1 MTAIRRIILGI
12 LATTAAR
19 SRCETDAMGFRADG
33 TSWAIATPHT
43 AATAAGAEAFERGGT
58 AMDAALHAAVT
69 LAVAYPHM
77 CGVGGDLFALVQRS
91 DGEVLAINSSGRS
104 PAAADPSALDGLAA
118 MPIRGP
124 VPITVPGAVAGWR
137 ALHRPGA
144 ALPWADAFGPAI
156 GLATDGVAVSRS
168 LGGELE
174 EDAELFGADPGLASI
189 YFRDGTPA
197 ALDDVVRQPAL
208 ARTLGAIADGGP
220 EVLYGGEVGDAYVG
234 GLRAA
239 GSPITL
245 EDLEAHRARLLAAM
259 RSPFGDLHV
268 SVVPPNSQGFA
279 LLQMLA
285 LLERLPAR
293 PNLDGAE
300 AGRIARVIDVV
311 NADRD
316 RHLADADRMLVHP
329 STLLDDGHLAG
340 LGSEV
345 AGEATATHAHAHANA
360 DGDTIAL
367 VTADAEGNAVSL
379 IQSLFWGFGSG
390 ICEPTTGIVAQ
401 NRGAFFTPADGHP
414 NRFAPGA
421 RPFHTLMPV
430 LVHDAD
436 GLVGVPGTMGGYH
449 QPQIN
454 LHTITKTFVGGA
466 HPADAIVAPRWVVL
480 GAEDGDVTPTVGIED
495 GVPEPAV
502 RSLRESGGFGVTEA
516 DSFGHAHLI
525 RRRGGRVP
533 AGSEPGC
540 GGVGGAA
547 G

>member
-1 MTAIRRIILGI
+1 
-12 LATTAAR
+12 
-19 SRCETDAMGFRADG
+19 MGFRADG

-77 CGVGGDLFALVQRS
+77 CGVGGDLFALVQRA
-91 DGEVLAINSSGRS
+91 DGEVIAINSSGRS
-104 PAAADPSALDGLAA
+104 PAAADPSALDGLAV

-137 ALHRPGA
+137 ALHRTGA

-285 LLERLPAR
+285 LLERLAIE

-340 LGSEV
+340 LAGEV
-345 AGEATATHAHAHANA
+345 AAAPAHAHA

-367 VTADAEGNAVSL
+367 VAADAHGNAVSL

-401 NRGAFFTPADGHP
+401 NRGACFSLADGHP
-414 NRFAPGA
+414 NRFAPGV

-430 LVHDAD
+430 LVHDAN
-436 GLVGVPGTMGGYH
+436 GSVGVPGTMGGYH

-454 LHTITKTFVGGA
+454 LHTITKAFVGGA
-466 HPADAIVAPRWVVL
+466 HPADAVAAPRWVVL
-480 GAEDGDVTPTVGIED
+480 GAEDGDVASTVGVED
-495 GVPEPAV
+495 GVPEAAR
-502 RSLRESGGFGVTEA
+502 RSLQESSGFGVTEA

-525 RRRGGRVP
+525 RREGGRLL
-533 AGSEPGC
+533 AGSDPRADGS
-540 GGVGGAA
+540 AA
-547 G
+547 AS

>member
-1 MTAIRRIILGI
+1 
-12 LATTAAR
+12 
-19 SRCETDAMGFRADG
+19 MGFRAEG
-33 TSWAIATPHT
+33 TRWAIATPHT
-43 AATAAGAEAFERGGT
+43 AATTAGAEAFEQGGT
-58 AMDAALHAAVT
+58 AMDAALRAAVT

-104 PAAADPSALDGLAA
+104 PAAADPSALDGLTE

-137 ALHRPGA
+137 ELHRAGA
-144 ALPWADAFGPAI
+144 VLPWAAAFDPAI
-156 GLATDGVAVSRS
+156 GLAADGVGVSRS
-168 LGGELE
+168 LRGELE
-174 EDAELFGADPGLASI
+174 EDAELFGGDPGLASI
-189 YFRDGTPA
+189 YFPGGVPA
-197 ALDDVVRQPAL
+197 ALGDVVRQPAL

-220 EVLYGGEVGDAYVG
+220 EMLYRGEVGDAYVA

-239 GSPITL
+239 GSPMAL
-245 EDLEAHRARLLAAM
+245 DDLAAHRASVFAAM
-259 RSPFGDLHV
+259 RSRFRDLHM

-285 LLERLPAR
+285 LIERLGIDPD
-293 PNLDGAE
+293 LDGHE

-329 STLLDDGHLAG
+329 STLLEDGHLAG
-340 LGSEV
+340 L
-345 AGEATATHAHAHANA
+345 AGQTAPAPAHTHA

-367 VTADAEGNAVSL
+367 VTADGEGNAVSL

-390 ICEPTTGIVAQ
+390 ICEPATGIVAQ
-401 NRGAFFTPADGHP
+401 NRGACFTLADEHP
-414 NRFAPGA
+414 NRFAPGV

-454 LHTITKTFVGGA
+454 LHTITRTFVGGA
-466 HPADAIVAPRWVVL
+466 HPADAVAAPRWVVL
-480 GAEDGDVTPTVGIED
+480 GAEDGGTPSTVGVEE
-495 GVPEPAV
+495 GVPEAAL
-502 RSLRESGGFGVTEA
+502 RSLLVSGGFGITEA

-525 RRRGGRVP
+525 RRQGGRLL
-533 AGSEPGC
+533 AGSDPRADGSA
-540 GGVGGAA
+540 AA

>member
-1 MTAIRRIILGI
+1 
-12 LATTAAR
+12 
-19 SRCETDAMGFRADG
+19 MGFRADG

-91 DGEVLAINSSGRS
+91 DGEMLALNSSGRS
-104 PAAADPSALDGLAA
+104 PTAADPSALDGRTE

-137 ALHRPGA
+137 ALHGTGGV
-144 ALPWADAFGPAI
+144 LPWASAFTTAT
-156 GLATDGVAVSRS
+156 GLAADGVAVSRS
-168 LGGELE
+168 LRGELE
-174 EDAELFGADPGLASI
+174 EDAAVFGADPGLASI
-189 YFRDGTPA
+189 YFTDGTPA
-197 ALDDVVRQPAL
+197 ALGDLVRQPAL
-208 ARTLGAIADGGP
+208 AATLGAIADQGP
-220 EVLYGGEVGDAYVG
+220 DVLYGGEVGNAYVA

-239 GSPITL
+239 GSPMTID
-245 EDLEAHRARLLAAM
+245 DLAAHRATLLAAL
-259 RSPFGDLHV
+259 RSPFRDLHV

-285 LLERLPAR
+285 LIDRLEIDPD
-293 PNLDGAE
+293 LDGPD

-311 NADRD
+311 HGDRD

-329 STLLDDGHLAG
+329 STLLEDGHLAG
-340 LGSEV
+340 L
-345 AGEATATHAHAHANA
+345 AGQAAASPAHAHA

-367 VTADAEGNAVSL
+367 VAADGEGNAVSL

-390 ICEPTTGIVAQ
+390 ICEPVTGIVAQ
-401 NRGAFFTPADGHP
+401 NRGACFTLADGHP
-414 NRFAPGA
+414 NRFAPGV

-466 HPADAIVAPRWVVL
+466 HPADAIAAPRWVVL
-480 GAEDGDVTPTVGIED
+480 GAEEGDAAPAVGVED
-495 GVPEPAV
+495 GVPEPAM
-502 RSLRESGGFGVTEA
+502 RSLRESSGFGVTEA

-525 RRRGGRVP
+525 RRQGGKLL
-533 AGSEPGC
+533 AGSDPRADGSAE
-540 GGVGGAA
+540 A

>member
-1 MTAIRRIILGI
+1 
-12 LATTAAR
+12 
-19 SRCETDAMGFRADG
+19 
-33 TSWAIATPHT
+33 
-43 AATAAGAEAFERGGT
+43 
-58 AMDAALHAAVT
+58 
-69 LAVAYPHM
+69 
-77 CGVGGDLFALVQRS
+77 
-91 DGEVLAINSSGRS
+91 
-104 PAAADPSALDGLAA
+104 
-118 MPIRGP
+118 
-124 VPITVPGAVAGWR
+124 
-137 ALHRPGA
+137 
-144 ALPWADAFGPAI
+144 
-156 GLATDGVAVSRS
+156 
-168 LGGELE
+168 
-174 EDAELFGADPGLASI
+174 
-189 YFRDGTPA
+189 
-197 ALDDVVRQPAL
+197 
-208 ARTLGAIADGGP
+208 
-220 EVLYGGEVGDAYVG
+220 
-234 GLRAA
+234 
-239 GSPITL
+239 
-245 EDLEAHRARLLAAM
+245 
-259 RSPFGDLHV
+259 V

-285 LLERLPAR
+285 LIERLGIDPD
-293 PNLDGAE
+293 LDGPD

-345 AGEATATHAHAHANA
+345 TGEGTATATHAHAHANA

-379 IQSLFWGFGSG
+379 IQSLFWGFGSA
-390 ICEPTTGIVAQ
+390 ICESSTGIVAQ
-401 NRGAFFTPADGHP
+401 NRGACFTLADGHP

-436 GLVGVPGTMGGYH
+436 GLAGVPGTMGGYH

-454 LHTITKTFVGGA
+454 LHTITRTFVGGA
-466 HPADAIVAPRWVVL
+466 HPADAVAAPRWVVL

-495 GVPEPAV
+495 GVPESAV

-525 RRRGGRVP
+525 RRRGGRLL
-533 AGSEPGC
+533 AGSDPRADGSA
-540 GGVGGAA
+540 AA

>member
-1 MTAIRRIILGI
+1 
-12 LATTAAR
+12 
-19 SRCETDAMGFRADG
+19 MGFRADG
-33 TSWAIATPHT
+33 TRWAISTPHT

-91 DGEVLAINSSGRS
+91 DGEMLAINSSGRS
-104 PAAADPSALDGLAA
+104 PAAADPSALDGLSD

-124 VPITVPGAVAGWR
+124 IPITVPGAVAGWR
-137 ALHRPGA
+137 ALHETGGV
-144 ALPWADAFGPAI
+144 LPWAGAFTSAI
-156 GLATDGVAVSRS
+156 RLAADGVEVSRS
-168 LGGELE
+168 LRGELE
-174 EDAELFGADPGLASI
+174 EDAVVFGSDPGLASI
-189 YFRDGTPA
+189 YFPDGTPA
-197 ALDDVVRQPAL
+197 ALGDVVRQPAL
-208 ARTLGAIADGGP
+208 ARTLGAIADRGP
-220 EVLYGGEVGDAYVG
+220 EVLYGGEVGDAYVA

-239 GSPITL
+239 GSPMSTD
-245 EDLEAHRARLLAAM
+245 DLTAHRASVLAAM
-259 RSPFGDLHV
+259 RSPFRDLHV

-285 LLERLPAR
+285 LIDRLAIGPD
-293 PNLDGAE
+293 LDGPE

-311 NADRD
+311 HADRD

-340 LGSEV
+340 L
-345 AGEATATHAHAHANA
+345 AGEAATAPAHAHA

-367 VTADAEGNAVSL
+367 VTADADGNAVSL

-401 NRGAFFTPADGHP
+401 NRGACFTLADGHP
-414 NRFAPGA
+414 NRFAPGV

-430 LVHDAD
+430 LVHDAN

-454 LHTITKTFVGGA
+454 LHTITKTFVGGE
-466 HPADAIVAPRWVVL
+466 HPADAVAAPRWVVL
-480 GAEDGDVTPTVGIED
+480 GAEDGAASTVGVEA
-495 GVPEPAV
+495 GVPEPALE
-502 RSLRESGGFGVTEA
+502 SLRASSGFGVTEA
-516 DSFGHAHLI
+516 DSFGHAHMI
-525 RRRGGRVP
+525 RLRGGRLL
-533 AGSEPGC
+533 AGSDPRAD
-540 GGVGGAA
+540 GAA
-547 G
+547 AAN

>member
-1 MTAIRRIILGI
+1 
-12 LATTAAR
+12 
-19 SRCETDAMGFRADG
+19 MGFRADG
-33 TSWAIATPHT
+33 TRWAIATPHT

-104 PAAADPSALDGLAA
+104 PTSADPSALDGLAA

-137 ALHRPGA
+137 ALHETGA
-144 ALPWADAFGPAI
+144 VLPWASAFTTAT
-156 GLATDGVAVSRS
+156 GLAADGVAVSRS
-168 LGGELE
+168 LRGELE
-174 EDAELFGADPGLASI
+174 EGAEVFGADPGLASI
-189 YFRDGTPA
+189 YFAHGTPA
-197 ALDDVVRQPAL
+197 ALGDLVRQPAL
-208 ARTLGAIADGGP
+208 AETLAAIGDQGP
-220 EVLYGGEVGDAYVG
+220 EVLYGGEVGGAYVA

-239 GSPITL
+239 GSPMSID
-245 EDLEAHRARLLAAM
+245 DLAAHRATLLAAM
-259 RSPFGDLHV
+259 RSPFRGLHV

-285 LLERLPAR
+285 LIDRLGITPD
-293 PNLDGAE
+293 LDGPD

-311 NADRD
+311 HADRD

-329 STLLDDGHLAG
+329 STLLEDGHLAA
-340 LGSEV
+340 L
-345 AGEATATHAHAHANA
+345 AGEAAAAPARAHA

-367 VTADAEGNAVSL
+367 VAADGAGNAVSL

-390 ICEPTTGIVAQ
+390 ICEPSTGIVAQ
-401 NRGAFFTPADGHP
+401 NRGACFTLADGHP
-414 NRFAPGA
+414 NRFVPGV

-430 LVHDAD
+430 LVHDAE

-480 GAEDGDVTPTVGIED
+480 GAEDGDAAPAVGVED
-495 GVPEPAV
+495 GVPEPAM
-502 RSLRESGGFGVTEA
+502 RSLRESSGFGLTEA

-525 RRRGGRVP
+525 RRQGGRLL
-533 AGSEPGC
+533 AGSDPRADGSAEA
-540 GGVGGAA
+540 V
-547 G
+547 

>member
-1 MTAIRRIILGI
+1 MSL
-12 LATTAAR
+12 
-19 SRCETDAMGFRADG
+19 RADG

-58 AMDAALHAAVT
+58 AMDAALHAAAT

-104 PAAADPSALDGLAA
+104 PVAADPAALDGLLE

-124 VPITVPGAVAGWR
+124 APITVPGAVAGWH
-137 ALHRPGA
+137 ALHTTGA
-144 ALPWADAFGPAI
+144 VLPWADAFTRATT
-156 GLATDGVAVSRS
+156 LAADGVAVSRS
-168 LGGELE
+168 LRGELE
-174 EDAELFGADPGLASI
+174 EDAKLFGSDPGLASI
-189 YFRDGTPA
+189 YFTGDDPA
-197 ALDDVVRQPAL
+197 ALGDVVRQPAL
-208 ARTLGAIADGGP
+208 ARTLEAIAAGGA
-220 EVLYGGEVGDAYVG
+220 EVLYGGAVGDAYAA

-239 GSPITL
+239 GSPISID
-245 EDLEAHRARLLAAM
+245 DLAAHRASLLAAM
-259 RSPFGDLHV
+259 RSRFLDLHV

-285 LLERLPAR
+285 LLERFGIDPD
-293 PNLDGAE
+293 LDGAD
-300 AGRIARVIDVV
+300 AGRIARVIDAV

-316 RHLADADRMLVHP
+316 RHLADPDRMLVQP
-329 STLLDDGHLAG
+329 STLLEDGHLAV
-340 LGSEV
+340 LRD
-345 AGEATATHAHAHANA
+345 EAAAALAHAHAHANA

-367 VTADAEGNAVSL
+367 VTADGQGNAVSL

-401 NRGAFFTPADGHP
+401 NRGACFTLEEGHP
-414 NRFAPGA
+414 NRFAPGV

-430 LVHDAD
+430 LVHDDD

-466 HPADAIVAPRWVVL
+466 HPADAVAAPRWVVL
-480 GAEDGDVTPTVGIED
+480 GDEDGSGTVVGVED
-495 GVPEPAV
+495 GVPEPAL

-525 RRRGGRVP
+525 RREGGRLL
-533 AGSEPGC
+533 AGSDPRADGSA
-540 GGVGGAA
+540 AA